1 MHTVLT
7 SSSLLDRLRSSGQF
21 ATVDVVGDQIRCRA
35 RDVESEAHYVLSSTD
50 RGLVV
55 GFETPDRWLSE
66 SVEAD
71 LYHASDSLDEL
82 LEESLDELGWPI
94 DAAPVQRFRHFRSE
108 DLKYVFEHVVP
119 DHGDAEEAAGTWL
132 IAYETTFRELGDVSG
147 EEDED

>member
-21 ATVDVVGDQIRCRA
+21 ATVDVVGEQIRCRA

-82 LEESLDELGWPI
+82 LEASESEGRGTTLPE
-94 DAAPVQRFRHFRSE
+94 
-108 DLKYVFEHVVP
+108 P
-119 DHGDAEEAAGTWL
+119 DRRRIFAIPDAEQPDDSTFFDEPLLPQPVPGIEPAVGVDDPEADDA
-132 IAYETTFRELGDVSG
+132 
-147 EEDED
+147 

>member
-1 MHTVLT
+1 MTVT
-7 SSSLLDRLRSSGQF
+7 TALRVEPLSGLIG
-21 ATVDVVGDQIRCRA
+21 ATVDV
-35 RDVESEAHYVLSSTD
+35 
-50 RGLVV
+50 
-55 GFETPDRWLSE
+55 P
-66 SVEAD
+66 
-71 LYHASDSLDEL
+71 LDEL

-119 DHGDAEEAAGTWL
+119 DHGDAEEAAATWL